1 MNKIIIHLLKGFKI
15 LAILSFFIFPCAK
28 THFFDQ
34 ELTVTGQ
41 IDRYVALSLIYSHLI
56 GVKPNYLT
64 TCKNYT
70 TKGNNFT
77 IVPHILQQNNV
88 LTIQQDTFSIKFRGD
103 GGL

>member
-15 LAILSFFIFPCAK
+15 LAILS
-28 THFFDQ
+28 FFDQ

-56 GVKPNYLT
+56 GVKPKYLT
-64 TCKNYT
+64 TCKNYN

-88 LTIQQDTFSIKFRGD
+88 LTIQQDTLSIKFRGD
-103 GGL
+103 GGF

>member
-15 LAILSFFIFPCAK
+15 LAILS
-28 THFFDQ
+28 FFDQ

-88 LTIQQDTFSIKFRGD
+88 MTIQQDTFSIKFRGD
-103 GGL
+103 GGF